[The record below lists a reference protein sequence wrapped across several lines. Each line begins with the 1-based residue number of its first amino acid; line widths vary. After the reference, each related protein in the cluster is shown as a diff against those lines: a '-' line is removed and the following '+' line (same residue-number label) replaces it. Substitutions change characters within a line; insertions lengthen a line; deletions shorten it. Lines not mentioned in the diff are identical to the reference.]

1 MNSDSDPPPIRGE
14 LASWGRRLAALV
26 LDAAI
31 LGVVVAAT
39 HLAAGVPAEDLR
51 DRIQNGSMLLVVLL
65 FLAPE
70 AIYQTAMIG
79 SRNQTLGKMAV
90 GIQVVD
96 AESRSPI
103 GYARAFTRWLS
114 TAAMRALFT
123 VPTIVDHLWPLRDPR
138 NQTLHDKLARSVVV
152 RT

>member
-1 MNSDSDPPPIRGE
+1 MNTDRSGE
-14 LASWGRRLAALV
+14 LASWGRRLAALL

-31 LGVVVAAT
+31 LGLVVAAT
-39 HLAAGVPAEDLR
+39 VLAAGVPADDLR
-51 DRIQNGSMLLVVLL
+51 ERIQGGETMLLVLL

-90 GIQVVD
+90 GIQVLD
-96 AESRSPI
+96 AETRSPI
-103 GYARAFTRWLS
+103 GYPRAFTRWVS

-123 VPTIVDHLWPLRDPR
+123 IPTIIDHLWPLRDPK

>member
-1 MNSDSDPPPIRGE
+1 VDFT
-14 LASWGRRLAALV
+14 
-26 LDAAI
+26 I
-31 LGVVVAAT
+31 LVVVIAAT
-39 HLAAGVPAEDLR
+39 LQAAGVPADDLR
-51 DRIQNGSMLLVVLL
+51 EELQDGGTLLLVLL
-65 FLAPE
+65 FLIPE

-79 SRNQTLGKMAV
+79 SRNQTLGKMAL
-90 GIQVVD
+90 GIAVLD

-103 GYARAFTRWLS
+103 GYPRAFTRWVS
-114 TAAMRALFT
+114 TAALRALFT

>member
-1 MNSDSDPPPIRGE
+1 VDVPE
-14 LASWGRRLAALV
+14 QQLASWLRRGAALL

-31 LGVVVAAT
+31 LGLVVAAT
-39 HLAAGVPAEDLR
+39 MLAAGVPADELR
-51 DRIQNGSMLLVVLL
+51 ERLEGGETALFVAIFLV
-65 FLAPE
+65 PE

-90 GIQVVD
+90 GIAVLD

-103 GYARAFTRWLS
+103 GYGRAFTRWIS
-114 TAAMRALFT
+114 TAALRALFT
-123 VPTIVDHLWPLRDPR
+123 IPTIVDHLWPLRDKR
-138 NQTLHDKLARSVVV
+138 NQTLHDKVARSVVV

>member
-1 MNSDSDPPPIRGE
+1 MRGE
-14 LASWGRRLAALV
+14 LASWRRRFAALL

-31 LGVVVAAT
+31 LGLVVAAT
-39 HLAAGVPAEDLR
+39 VLAAGVPAEELR
-51 DRIQNGSMLLVVLL
+51 ERIQNGSTLLVVLI

-70 AIYQTAMIG
+70 AIYTTAMIG
-79 SRNQTLGKMAV
+79 SRNQTLGKMAL

-103 GYARAFTRWLS
+103 GYPRAFTRWVS
-114 TAAMRALFT
+114 TAALRALFT
-123 VPTIVDHLWPLRDPR
+123 IPTIVDHLWPLRDPK

>member
-1 MNSDSDPPPIRGE
+1 VNGRDAPAAGE
-14 LASWGRRLAALV
+14 LASWGRRLAALL

-31 LGVVVAAT
+31 LGLVVAAT
-39 HLAAGVPAEDLR
+39 ALAAGVPAEDLR
-51 DRIQNGSMLLVVLL
+51 ERIQNGETLLLVLL

-79 SRNQTLGKMAV
+79 SRNQTLGKMV
-90 GIQVVD
+90 LGIEVVD

-103 GYARAFTRWLS
+103 GYPRAFTRWVS
-114 TAAMRALFT
+114 TAALRALFT
-123 VPTIVDHLWPLRDPR
+123 IPTIVDHLWPLRDPK

>member
-1 MNSDSDPPPIRGE
+1 MSTDSDARATRGE
-14 LASWGRRLAALV
+14 LASWGRRLAALL

-31 LGVVVAAT
+31 LGLVVAGTA
-39 HLAAGVPAEDLR
+39 LAAGVPADDLR
-51 DRIQNGSMLLVVLL
+51 ERIQNGETMLLVLL

-79 SRNQTLGKMAV
+79 SRNQTLGKMAL
-90 GIQVVD
+90 GIEVVD
-96 AESRSPI
+96 AESRAAI
-103 GYARAFTRWLS
+103 GYPRAFTRWIS
-114 TAAMRALFT
+114 TAALRALFT
-123 VPTIVDHLWPLRDPR
+123 IPTIVDHLWPLRDPK

>member
-1 MNSDSDPPPIRGE
+1 VNGRDAPAAGE
-14 LASWGRRLAALV
+14 LASWGRRLAALL

-31 LGVVVAAT
+31 LGLVVAAT
-39 HLAAGVPAEDLR
+39 VLAAGVPAEDLR
-51 DRIQNGSMLLVVLL
+51 ERIQNGETMLLVLL

-79 SRNQTLGKMAV
+79 SRNQTLGKMAL

-103 GYARAFTRWLS
+103 GYPRAFTRWVS
-114 TAAMRALFT
+114 TAALRALFT
-123 VPTIVDHLWPLRDPR
+123 IPTIIDHLWPLRDPK